1 LSAPHLVVVISGHG
15 YGHLGQTAPVI
26 NALGERLPSLRLTV
40 RSRLPNA
47 VLRRRIHGTFRHLE
61 DGSDFGMVMR
71 DALTVDV
78 QASAARYA
86 EFHTRWAQ
94 RVDAEALQLEALAP
108 DLVLSNVAYLPLA
121 GAARAGIPAMAMCSL
136 NWADIYRH
144 YCGPAQDSARV
155 LHDIESAYQ
164 DARRFLRL
172 KPGMPM
178 HWLDNAQD
186 LEPVSSRGKDSRNLI
201 RDKLGLGD
209 ADRIALVSMGG
220 IAHPMALQHW
230 PSLPGIHWLVPAA
243 VMPARP
249 DMHAVEDVGLAF
261 VDVLA
266 SSDALLTKPGYGN
279 FVEAASHGVG
289 VLYVRRRDWPEEA
302 WLVSWLREHARSQ
315 EIQPQSLASG
325 ILEQE
330 LQRLLVGQ
338 KSKPSSA
345 EGASRAADYL
355 SGLLGG
361 KN

>member
-1 LSAPHLVVVISGHG
+1 LSTPHLVVVISGHG

-26 NALGERLPSLRLTV
+26 NALRERLPDLRLTV
-40 RSRLPNA
+40 RSRLPGT
-47 VLRRRIHGTFRHLE
+47 VLRRRIHGSFRHME
-61 DGSDFGMVMR
+61 DGADFGMVMR

-78 QASAARYA
+78 EASAARYA
-86 EFHTRWAQ
+86 EFHARWSQ
-94 RVDAEALQLEALAP
+94 RVDAEALRLEALAP
-108 DLVLSNVAYLPLA
+108 DSVLSNVAYLPLA
-121 GAARAGIPAMAMCSL
+121 GAARAGIPAIAMCSL
-136 NWADIYRH
+136 NWADVYRH
-144 YCGPAQDSARV
+144 YCGTAQGSARV
-155 LHDIESAYQ
+155 LDDIEDAYSN
-164 DARRFLRL
+164 ARRFLRL

-186 LEPVSSRGKDSRNLI
+186 LEPVSSKGKDSRDLI

-209 ADRIALVSMGG
+209 ADRIALLSMGG
-220 IAHPMALQHW
+220 IAHPLALQHW
-230 PSLPGIHWLVPAA
+230 PFLPGIHWLVPAA
-243 VMPARP
+243 AMPDRP

-315 EIQPQSLASG
+315 EIEPRSLASG
-325 ILEQE
+325 MFAQE
-330 LQRLLVGQ
+330 LQTLLAGQ
-338 KSKPSSA
+338 RSAPSSA
-345 EGASRAADYL
+345 EGAGRAADCL
-355 SGLLGG
+355 SGLLKG